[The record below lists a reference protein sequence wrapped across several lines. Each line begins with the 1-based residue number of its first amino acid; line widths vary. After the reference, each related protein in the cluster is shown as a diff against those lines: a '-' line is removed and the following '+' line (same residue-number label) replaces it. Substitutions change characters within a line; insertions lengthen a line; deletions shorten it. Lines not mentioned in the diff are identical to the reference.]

1 MCIRDRS
8 NTEAGSQLIANQKAV
23 SCFDNY
29 ANNELAGAVPV
40 SYTHLDVYKRQVDT
54 QRGADLPF
62 GFRIVLP
69 DAEKQRTPVFRNQN
83 PGCVYLSGADE
94 E

>member
-1 MCIRDRS
+1 M
-8 NTEAGSQLIANQKAV
+8 AANQMHY
-23 SCFDNY
+23 SSSSQTY
-29 ANNELAGAVPV
+29 GYH
-40 SYTHLDVYKRQVDT
+40 SVYT

-69 DAEKQRTPVFRNQN
+69 DAEKQRIPVFRNQN